1 MKRIVIFL
9 IIILFFITGCQ
20 DYKELENLAYVS
32 SIGIDFDN
40 DLYTV
45 TYEILSSKK
54 ENDKVLFD
62 SYTVYATSD
71 TISNAF
77 LKAAE
82 KTKLYPYFAHADLLV
97 INKTIA
103 ENKLQEI
110 VDFIIRENEVR
121 EFFYFCVANNAQE
134 ILNTKTEENPV
145 AALTIKKQLEIN
157 KYSKIEFHAVS
168 FDDFINNIE
177 NFKQDNAVPY
187 INIFDGEI
195 EIQDMVAFKGYNLKT
210 PLEENNNYIYNMFL
224 QDNNKYYQTGKFNN
238 GLINMGITFNKKKID
253 IIDNQINIYI
263 EANGNII
270 NNQTDFNLKN
280 TNDINEINI
289 KFKET
294 IEQDIYNF
302 ITFLKENDLDLLG
315 FKNNYYIK
323 YRTDINSLWEKFNV
337 NIYVDF
343 KLAKK
348 GIIYD
353 SLQNNKS

>member
-1 MKRIVIFL
+1 MKRIIIFL
-9 IIILFFITGCQ
+9 ITILIFITGCQ

-40 DLYTV
+40 ELYTV

-54 ENDKVLFD
+54 ENDKVMFD

-82 KTKLYPYFAHADLLV
+82 KTKLYPYFAHVDLLV
-97 INKTIA
+97 INQTIA
-103 ENKLQEI
+103 ENKLQDI
-110 VDFIIRENEVR
+110 ADFIIRENEVR
-121 EFFYFCVANNAQE
+121 EFFYFCIADNAQE
-134 ILNTKTEENPV
+134 VLNTKTKENPV
-145 AALTIKKQLEIN
+145 AALTIKEQLEIN
-157 KYSKIEFHAVS
+157 KYSKIEFHAIS
-168 FDDFINNIE
+168 FDNFINNIE

-187 INIFDGEI
+187 ISIFNGEI
-195 EIQDMVAFKGYNLKT
+195 QIQDMVAFKNYQLKT
-210 PLEENNNYIYNMFL
+210 RLDENNNYIYNMFL
-224 QDNNKYYQTGKFNN
+224 TDNNKYYQTSYFDN
-238 GLINMGITFNKKKID
+238 GLINMGIIFNKKSLD
-253 IIDNQINIYI
+253 ITDNQINIYI
-263 EANGNII
+263 DASGNII
-270 NNQTDFNLKN
+270 NNQTNFNLKN

-289 KFKET
+289 KFKE
-294 IEQDIYNF
+294 IIKQDIQNF

-323 YRTDINSLWEKFNV
+323 YRTDINSLWEDFKV
-337 NIYVDF
+337 NIFVDF

-353 SLQNNKS
+353 SLQNNKN